1 MPKRINRY
9 VVVFDICTLD
19 STSFEINYSIKR
31 RTALWRILFE
41 FGYRTQLSVFEV
53 EVPPHKFDYFIRRIK
68 RVMRKET
75 DKVYIYPL
83 DEKSHKNVVRVGK
96 FTLLKDYG
104 VF

>member
-1 MPKRINRY
+1 MPKRITRF

-19 STSFEINYSIKR
+19 STSYEINFSVKR

-53 EVPPHKFDYFIRRIK
+53 EVPPYKLGYFLKRIRRVI
-68 RVMRKET
+68 REET

-83 DEKSHKNVVRVGK
+83 DERSSKNIVRVGN
-96 FTLLKDYG
+96 FSLLKDYG
-104 VF
+104 VI